1 MIDLIVALE
10 VELADIT
17 MPPGV
22 RVTCCGVGKVNAA
35 LAAAHVLT
43 RPDCRR
49 VINYGTAGSLV
60 PALAGQL
67 VRVASISQ
75 RDMDARPL
83 APLGVTP
90 FEDGAVTG
98 EIIIGDDGVRLST
111 GDKFVTSPPEVASDI
126 VDMEAYALAKA
137 CHRAGIPFECYK
149 FVTDLADENATANWR
164 ENVAK
169 GAGLFCEL
177 MTGFDKQS

>member
-1 MIDLIVALE
+1 
-10 VELADIT
+10 
-17 MPPGV
+17 
-22 RVTCCGVGKVNAA
+22 VTCCGVGKVNAA
-35 LAAAHVLT
+35 LAAAHVLA

-90 FEDGAVTG
+90 FEDGEVAG
-98 EIIIGDDGVRLST
+98 EIILGGDGVRLST
-111 GDKFVTSPPEVASDI
+111 GDNFVTSPTEVASDI